1 MKFWNTYV
9 LLGKKSTLNSRYS
22 VLTEESRQI
31 ICRSDGPATHTLSF
45 AYAKVFY
52 PPCVQALCEKN
63 ETKCEDALPFVQ
75 EFADWSP
82 SVTTLNEHYCKLLY
96 DHLWNCTIF
105 LLLMAFWI
113 EPHFF
118 IFQGTWLL
126 WLQGLHGFNCSLTK
140 IRVANLKNVNINM
153 STACFSV
160 ATGGRGSPKSTIQAQ
175 KQPSSSY

>member
-9 LLGKKSTLNSRYS
+9 LLEKSAVNSRYS

-31 ICRSDGPATHTLSF
+31 ICRSDGPDTHTLSS

-82 SVTTLNEHYCKLLY
+82 SVTALNEHYCKLLY
-96 DHLWNCTIF
+96 DHVWNCTIF

-118 IFQGTWLL
+118 HISGNMVTLVTRITWFQLQFNKNPCCKPKECQHKYVNCLL
-126 WLQGLHGFNCSLTK
+126 
-140 IRVANLKNVNINM
+140 
-153 STACFSV
+153 FS
-160 ATGGRGSPKSTIQAQ
+160 GYWWER
-175 KQPSSSY
+175 